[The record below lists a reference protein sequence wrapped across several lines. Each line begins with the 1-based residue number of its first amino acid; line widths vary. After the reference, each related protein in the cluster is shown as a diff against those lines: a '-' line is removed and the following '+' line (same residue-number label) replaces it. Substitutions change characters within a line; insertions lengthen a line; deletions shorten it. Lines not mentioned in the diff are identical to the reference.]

1 MMSFIDEWG
10 PPIGFAFFFL
20 VCILLLV
27 MAIWRDEKN
36 WEQFVQD
43 HNCKVVAKMSPT
55 LGTGFSTSGN
65 VTTVVVNGKTSYLC
79 DDGVTYTR

>member
-1 MMSFIDEWG
+1 MMGWLGGI
-10 PPIGFAFFFL
+10 IAIAAL
-20 VCILLLV
+20 VLLV
-27 MAIWRDEKN
+27 LGAVGEQRQ

-43 HNCKVVAKMSPT
+43 HNCKVVAKMSST
-55 LGTGFSTSGN
+55 FGTGFSTSGN

>member
-1 MMSFIDEWG
+1 MMTWFVGI
-10 PPIGFAFFFL
+10 FAIAAF
-20 VCILLLV
+20 ILLGLG
-27 MAIWRDEKN
+27 AIGEQHQ

-79 DDGVTYTR
+79 DDGVTYIR